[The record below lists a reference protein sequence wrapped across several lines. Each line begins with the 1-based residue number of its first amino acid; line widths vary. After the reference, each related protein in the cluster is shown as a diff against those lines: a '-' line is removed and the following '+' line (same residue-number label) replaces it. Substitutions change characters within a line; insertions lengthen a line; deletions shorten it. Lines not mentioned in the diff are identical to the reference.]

1 MTSHRYPTR
10 AMAADYGRAAVGIAL
25 FGTLWFFHTAP
36 VMAYILGAFGTL
48 FLVFA
53 ARTALRHMTRIE
65 VSTEAIRVVGPAG
78 AVLRWR
84 DLDAMT
90 LGYYSTRRDGH
101 GGWMHLKLK
110 GASRTVK
117 LDSSIDGFPIIT
129 RQALFAARANHVVL
143 SPPTLENLAVLGIA
157 SDESAANA

>member
-10 AMAADYGRAAVGIAL
+10 AMAGDYSRAAIGIAL
-25 FGTLWFFHTAP
+25 FGCLWFFYMAT
-36 VMAYILGAFGTL
+36 VMAYIFGAFGTL

-53 ARTALRHMTRIE
+53 ARTAFRHMTRIE
-65 VSTEAIRVVGPAG
+65 VSTEGIRVVGPAG
-78 AVLRWR
+78 TALRWR

-90 LGYYSTRRDGH
+90 LGYYSTRNDGH
-101 GGWMHLKLK
+101 GGWMQLKLK

-129 RQALFAARANHVVL
+129 RQALFAARANRVDL
-143 SPPTLENLAVLGIA
+143 SPHTLENLAVLGIA